1 MRARGRGR
9 GHSMGCF
16 VSGAE
21 VPPCSV
27 CPEVACTGTGT
38 CTQQKHT
45 QSPQVLRLGAMCAD
59 GGEFAWVT
67 FNVQSE
73 VHSYSCCSTVG
84 GMLGMA
90 VYSEQISS
98 LDMQW
103 LSRCVAPPP
112 ATALSL
118 RCASLE
124 LSTACCHV
132 LVLTLW
138 CTVRLLLQ
146 ACDTGVAQNMSKA
159 SIYQGKS
166 PLANSHTRTC
176 HQHLQ
181 LLDQAMLLLLLRT
194 PGAHFSTHASA
205 APPRAS
211 VVV

>member
-1 MRARGRGR
+1 MLL
-9 GHSMGCF
+9 
-16 VSGAE
+16 
-21 VPPCSV
+21 
-27 CPEVACTGTGT
+27 
-38 CTQQKHT
+38 QDI
-45 QSPQVLRLGAMCAD
+45 LRLCEHVGAVGATQWDVLSAALRCPPALCALRWHALALEHARSKSTLKVPKYSD
-59 GGEFAWVT
+59 WELCVLMVVSLHGSLSKL
-67 FNVQSE
+67 QSE

-103 LSRCVAPPP
+103 LSPCVAPPP
-112 ATALSL
+112 AAALSL

-176 HQHLQ
+176 PPAL
-181 LLDQAMLLLLLRT
+181 T
-194 PGAHFSTHASA
+194 AS
-205 APPRAS
+205 
-211 VVV
+211 